1 MTQKELTIMQDMMQ
15 YTYNRMG
22 DENITD
28 LQYKSY
34 RSQLAGMR
42 KILKAIG
49 YIVETDYMNKITIE
63 KAVTK

>member
-1 MTQKELTIMQDMMQ
+1 MTQKELTVMQGMLQ

-22 DENITD
+22 DENITE

-34 RSQLAGMR
+34 RCQLAGMT

-49 YIVETDYMNKITIE
+49 YVVDKDDLGIITIE

>member
-1 MTQKELTIMQDMMQ
+1 MQDMIQ

-34 RSQLAGMR
+34 RSQLAGMTR
-42 KILKAIG
+42 ILKAIG
-49 YIVETDYMNKITIE
+49 YIVDKDDLGIITIE